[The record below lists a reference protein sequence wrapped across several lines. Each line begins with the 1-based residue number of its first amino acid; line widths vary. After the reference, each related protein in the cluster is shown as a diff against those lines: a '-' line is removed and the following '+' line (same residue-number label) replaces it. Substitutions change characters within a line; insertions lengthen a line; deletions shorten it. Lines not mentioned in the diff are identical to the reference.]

1 MYCSKCGNKIDDDAR
16 FCDKCGFSLD
26 GESEVQMPSTAG
38 GIGHN
43 PMLPLFIG
51 ICVAA
56 VAVSAVIIM
65 LILKPFG
72 ENDRRNRHDMNE
84 SVETVV
90 ENTEVLIRE
99 GDYIVFGRY
108 EQDGDLSNGPEPIE
122 WEIVAEENGRML
134 LISRYILDCQPY
146 NTELEDVTW
155 ETCSLRAWLN
165 DYFYNTAFNSVEQ
178 NRILSVTLSNPDNA
192 YYGTEGGNDTVDKGF
207 CLSFDEVLNNYEF
220 SVWYEDD
227 QYGQVNEFDRVD
239 SLMANVSQYAVDQ
252 GVRGIDDYDEWG
264 DWWLRTPGNSGYT
277 VCYVNNRTY
286 TTGSYYY
293 TFTGW
298 SYFRGLFTHG
308 TGVRPA
314 LYVSVE

>member
-26 GESEVQMPSTAG
+26 GESEVQMPPTAG

-192 YYGTEGGNDTVDKGF
+192 YYGFTVTPVDMEGAMNPPFEGKLCVGKD
-207 CLSFDEVLNNYEF
+207 LSFTPYEEI
-220 SVWYEDD
+220 WD
-227 QYGQVNEFDRVD
+227 
-239 SLMANVSQYAVDQ
+239 
-252 GVRGIDDYDEWG
+252 RGIDLSYLIKAYSDVTSLHPELSFWGTEYNGGRYWIDYLFGTDSVRKQIEAEVSAEAIKASWQ
-264 DWWLRTPGNSGYT
+264 DDLSDFRVLRRKY
-277 VCYVNNRTY
+277 
-286 TTGSYYY
+286 
-293 TFTGW
+293 
-298 SYFRGLFTHG
+298 L
-308 TGVRPA
+308 
-314 LYVSVE
+314 LYPEE